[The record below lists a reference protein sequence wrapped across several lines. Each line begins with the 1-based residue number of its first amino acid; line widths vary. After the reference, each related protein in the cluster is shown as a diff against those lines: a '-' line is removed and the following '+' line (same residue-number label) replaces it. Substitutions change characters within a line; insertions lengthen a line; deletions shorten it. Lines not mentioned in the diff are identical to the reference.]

1 MVWGGWTISPPV
13 SAAASLA
20 FPAVFVTGV
29 TFIGGLG
36 SHLSGDVIVVVGWL
50 ACVCVCVCVRW

>member
-36 SHLSGDVIVVVGWL
+36 SHLSGDVYLLISKCGSL
-50 ACVCVCVCVRW
+50 CMLQLD